1 VVIDVPVIS
10 VANGPNQPDPATHAA
25 GSAGNLVAAQ
35 FRLNALNGAT
45 TVNGLTLT
53 TGGTGDWSTDVDS
66 TSGVQIYHDDG
77 DGVFDAGT
85 DALLDQAG
93 GAAVVT
99 TSFTLSLTTGE
110 IADLWVVIGLTASAG
125 QGIAATPETFS
136 VAIANTTDVSATAP
150 VAFGMPAPNGI
161 TVGAI
166 EFSVTSFDPASG
178 LAAGGQAL
186 MITGSGFMAPFSVTI
201 GGTPCLGTAV
211 IAGGTQV
218 MGLSVPPGFGT
229 NLPIVVHSGDLPP
242 QTLTQTFN
250 YTAPK
255 DNDPPKSDDGGCQS
269 GTGTL
274 PLVALIVAALVAGL
288 SLGKRRLKA

>member
-1 VVIDVPVIS
+1 
-10 VANGPNQPDPATHAA
+10 
-25 GSAGNLVAAQ
+25 
-35 FRLNALNGAT
+35 
-45 TVNGLTLT
+45 
-53 TGGTGDWSTDVDS
+53 
-66 TSGVQIYHDDG
+66 
-77 DGVFDAGT
+77 
-85 DALLDQAG
+85 
-93 GAAVVT
+93 
-99 TSFTLSLTTGE
+99 
-110 IADLWVVIGLTASAG
+110 VVIGLTATAG

-255 DNDPPKSDDGGCQS
+255 DNEPPKSDDGGCRS

-288 SLGKRRLKA
+288 SLGKRRLED